1 MPGRPGLDQGHP
13 GGQAK
18 AVDVAAG
25 VQVVQAVEDEAEP
38 PEKVEA
44 EARPPDVAVVG
55 GSEACITYGSWLGWL
70 ALKAMADDTCRPFS
84 LNRKGMVLGEGGAAL
99 VLEEYEH
106 ARARGANILAELAGY
121 GATSDAHHIT
131 SPHGRGAE
139 AAIREMREEAGLT
152 GLVIEAL
159 GTISYK
165 FWAQSEKGRVSKSV
179 EFFLM
184 LYRAGSPAKFSPG
197 EVENVK
203 LLPIEEAEALITHD
217 GEKAIMRAARRRVR
231 DLSADGW
238 MVIEDRP
245 ARARIAA
252 VA

>member
-1 MPGRPGLDQGHP
+1 MGKLRHERSAGGVLLIPVGERLLVPLIKVP
-13 GGQAK
+13 GG
-18 AVDVAAG
+18 D
-25 VQVVQAVEDEAEP
+25 
-38 PEKVEA
+38 
-44 EARPPDVAVVG
+44 VVG
-55 GSEACITYGSWLGWL
+55 L
-70 ALKAMADDTCRPFS
+70 P
-84 LNRKGMVLGEGGAAL
+84 KGRLEPGE
-99 VLEEYEH
+99 
-106 ARARGANILAELAGY
+106 
-121 GATSDAHHIT
+121 S
-131 SPHGRGAE
+131 GAE

-184 LYRAGSPAKFSPG
+184 LYRAGSPAKFSPS

-203 LLPIEEAEALITHD
+203 LVPLEEAEALITHD

>member
-1 MPGRPGLDQGHP
+1 MRNLRHERSAGGVLLIPVGDRLLVPLIKVP
-13 GGQAK
+13 GG
-18 AVDVAAG
+18 D
-25 VQVVQAVEDEAEP
+25 
-38 PEKVEA
+38 
-44 EARPPDVAVVG
+44 VVG
-55 GSEACITYGSWLGWL
+55 L
-70 ALKAMADDTCRPFS
+70 P
-84 LNRKGMVLGEGGAAL
+84 KGRLEPGE
-99 VLEEYEH
+99 
-106 ARARGANILAELAGY
+106 N
-121 GATSDAHHIT
+121 
-131 SPHGRGAE
+131 GAE
-139 AAIREMREEAGLT
+139 AAIREMREEAGFT

-184 LYRAGSPAKFSPG
+184 LYRAGSPSTFSVD

-203 LLPIEEAEALITHD
+203 LVPLEEAEALITHD
-217 GEKAIMRAARRRVR
+217 GEKAIIRAARRRVR

-238 MVIEDRP
+238 MVVEDRP